1 MRFPIERQERLS
13 TGLKNAKEILTKD
26 RYPTHPPF
34 VKMGGLTDELN
45 LLVGSLVVKA
55 SRLLKFESSDLEKT
69 EMDD

>member
-1 MRFPIERQERLS
+1 MS
-13 TGLKNAKEILTKD
+13 VGLKNAKEILAKD

-34 VKMGGLTDELN
+34 VKMGGLAIGLN
-45 LLVGSLVVKA
+45 LWVGSLVVKA